1 MCRTDRWM
9 QILAI
14 TAVSALVLPTA
25 AFSAEPWPQRTVRF
39 IAPVGAGTGPDVA
52 ARVIAER
59 LALRWHQPV
68 IVENRP
74 GADGLTG
81 VAAYIGMRDDHAL
94 LFSYAA
100 PISVFPAIHESLPY
114 DPKRDLVPIASTAD
128 TFIGIA
134 ASSAAKTA
142 TLADFVARARANP
155 GKLNCYSSAGALPY
169 LFAGFLKSQ
178 RLSITTVP
186 YREQNPAVQDLAEG
200 RLDCTVNTLASLMG
214 VIQTGKVR
222 LLAVT
227 NGKRAPVLPDVPTAI
242 EAGFPEL
249 HFEGLVGLFGSRTM
263 AADRRDRIAADVLAA
278 AAEPIVAERFAALGQ
293 IARARA
299 SAEFAAAIEKQRAQ
313 MEAIVR
319 LIGGK
324 LGQ

>member
-1 MCRTDRWM
+1 M

-59 LALRWHQPV
+59 LALRWRHPV
-68 IVENRP
+68 VVENRP

-134 ASSAAKTA
+134 ASSAANTA
-142 TLADFVARARANP
+142 TLAELVARARTNP
-155 GKLNCYSSAGALPY
+155 GKLNCYPSAGALPY

-178 RLSITTVP
+178 GLSITTVP

-200 RLDCTVNTLASLMG
+200 RLDCTVVTLATLMG

-263 AADRRDRIAADVLAA
+263 PADRRDRIAADVLAA
-278 AAEPIVAERFAALGQ
+278 AAEPVVAERFAALGQ

-299 SAEFAAAIEKQRAQ
+299 SAEFAAAIEMQRAQ